1 MKPVN
6 RIKVIN
12 MLDSWSDLTKK
23 YNCTTANLVVAWSM
37 NQPGMSHIL
46 CGARKPEHILET
58 AASANVALTA
68 DELKRMRDDVIA
80 LGDPE

>member
-1 MKPVN
+1 
-6 RIKVIN
+6 
-12 MLDSWSDLTKK
+12 
-23 YNCTTANLVVAWSM
+23 M

-68 DELKRMRDDVIA
+68 EELKRMRDDVIA